1 MKCKYC
7 HAEIEQDAQFCTN
20 CGKDLSMFDKCV
32 KCGELLDND
41 SAFCPYCGTEQ
52 PRHEDNEYSEEKT
65 SYKKIFVAVLG
76 VLILGGLCYYYFS
89 RPSKADIRSV
99 NNNIVEKDVTK
110 SDCGLKFEDMVPLI
124 DEVIRDYS
132 QLNQRVLE
140 KSGME
145 LKLIDVSDPGDGPS
159 SEEVYLGMN
168 VSVFPDGKDEYGS
181 LKVKN
186 VATDD
191 YACVFSYWQ
200 ETSSGAQIRF
210 KRKSD
215 AEDFMNQAKDY
226 GLYEVNSGGDNSF
239 YLIPKARL
247 SGGGVKMVEFDYNLK
262 YICGLKKEIDL
273 GEDGWYVIVLPV
285 DF

>member
-1 MKCKYC
+1 MKKCTYC
-7 HAEIEQDAQFCTN
+7 NHEID
-20 CGKDLSMFDKCV
+20 D
-32 KCGELLDND
+32 D
-41 SAFCPYCGTEQ
+41 STFCPYCGNEQ
-52 PRHEDNEYSEEKT
+52 PKYEESKGSEESEERS

-76 VLILGGLCYYYFS
+76 VLILGGLCYYFFS
-89 RPSKADIRSV
+89 RPSKADIGSV
-99 NNNIVEKDVTK
+99 NNIVEKDVTK
-110 SDCGLKFEDMVPLI
+110 SDRGLKFEDMVPLI

-181 LKVKN
+181 LKVKY

-210 KRKSD
+210 KRKTD

-226 GLYEVNSGGDNSF
+226 GLYEVNPGGDDSF

-262 YICGLKKEIDL
+262 YICGLDKKIDL

>member
-1 MKCKYC
+1 MKKCTYC
-7 HAEIEQDAQFCTN
+7 NHEID
-20 CGKDLSMFDKCV
+20 D
-32 KCGELLDND
+32 D
-41 SAFCPYCGTEQ
+41 STFCPYCGKEQ
-52 PRHEDNEYSEEKT
+52 PRYEESIDAEESEERA
-65 SYKKIFVAVLG
+65 SYMKIYIAILG
-76 VLILGGLCYYYFS
+76 VLILGGLCYYFFS
-89 RPSKADIRSV
+89 RPSKADMGST
-99 NNNIVEKDVTK
+99 NNTIVEKDTPKQVR
-110 SDCGLKFEDMVPLI
+110 GLKFEDMVPLI

-132 QLNQRVLE
+132 QLNQSVLE

-159 SEEVYLGMN
+159 SEEVYFGMN

-181 LKVKN
+181 LKIKY

-200 ETSSGAQIRF
+200 ETSSGAQICF
-210 KRKSD
+210 KRKTD
-215 AEDFMNQAKDY
+215 AEDFMNQAKDF
-226 GLYEVNSGGDNSF
+226 GLYEVNPGGNDPF

-273 GEDGWYVIVLPV
+273 GEDGWYVIDLPV